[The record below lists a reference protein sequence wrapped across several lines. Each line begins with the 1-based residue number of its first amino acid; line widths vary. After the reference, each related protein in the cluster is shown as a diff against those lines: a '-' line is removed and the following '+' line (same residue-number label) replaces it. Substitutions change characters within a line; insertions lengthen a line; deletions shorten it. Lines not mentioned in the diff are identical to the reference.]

1 MTISTI
7 SIYFLDAWVGQ
18 WFPQHFATHL
28 ASRKLR
34 DTALSR
40 KSCDFDL
47 AFFDEGLTTVV
58 QLGVPHVFDCICTSN
73 H

>member
-1 MTISTI
+1 MAQWLDIQGPKI
-7 SIYFLDAWVGQ
+7 LFLGRTS
-18 WFPQHFATHL
+18 FPHHFTSHL

-58 QLGVPHVFDCICTSN
+58 
-73 H
+73 